1 MMKTF
6 AIVPVKRFENA
17 KTRLSSMLDTEDR
30 IRLSS
35 LMLEDTLQILS
46 VAPALMQVI
55 IVSADKRAD
64 EIATK
69 HGAKFLPEE
78 KEKGV
83 NSAVALA
90 DGYCIEK
97 EAADATIVIPHDLPL
112 LDSIVISKACELAEK
127 ESTCIV
133 ICPSVR
139 YDGTNML
146 LKKPPSV
153 IGTFYETDSYNMHV
167 RTAIKLGIPVKPLL
181 SKSLMYDIDTPEDGF
196 SKVANTALPFCIR
209 DIHML
214 WYLAIRV
221 RGREAVFFQ
230 YP

>member
-17 KTRLSSMLDTEDR
+17 KTRLSSMLDMEDR

-35 LMLEDTLQILS
+35 IMLEDTLQILS
-46 VAPALMQVI
+46 VTPPLTQVI

-112 LDSIVISKACELAEK
+112 LDSLVISKACELAEK

-146 LKKPPSV
+146 LRKPPSV

-181 SKSLMYDIDTPEDGF
+181 SKSLMYDIDTPEDALQLIKEENVAAKSLEF
-196 SKVANTALPFCIR
+196 IKSKL
-209 DIHML
+209 
-214 WYLAIRV
+214 
-221 RGREAVFFQ
+221 
-230 YP
+230 

>member
-46 VAPALMQVI
+46 VAPSLMQVI

-78 KEKGV
+78 KENGV

-112 LDSIVISKACELAEK
+112 LDTIVISKACELAEK

-146 LKKPPSV
+146 LRKPPSV

-181 SKSLMYDIDTPEDGF
+181 SKSLMYDIDTPEDALQLIKEENVAAKSLEF
-196 SKVANTALPFCIR
+196 IKSKL
-209 DIHML
+209 
-214 WYLAIRV
+214 
-221 RGREAVFFQ
+221 
-230 YP
+230 

>member
-46 VAPALMQVI
+46 VAPPLTQVI

-146 LKKPPSV
+146 LRKPPSV
-153 IGTFYETDSYNMHV
+153 IDTFYETDSYNMHV

-181 SKSLMYDIDTPEDGF
+181 SKSLMYDIDTPEDALQLIKEENVAAKSLEF
-196 SKVANTALPFCIR
+196 IKSKL
-209 DIHML
+209 
-214 WYLAIRV
+214 
-221 RGREAVFFQ
+221 
-230 YP
+230 

>member
-46 VAPALMQVI
+46 VAPSLTQVI
-55 IVSADKRAD
+55 IVSADKRAE

-78 KEKGV
+78 KENGV

-90 DGYCIEK
+90 DGYCMEK
-97 EAADATIVIPHDLPL
+97 EAADATMVIPHDLPL
-112 LDSIVISKACELAEK
+112 LDTIVISKACGLAEK

-146 LKKPPSV
+146 LRKPPSV

-167 RTAIKLGIPVKPLL
+167 RTAIKLGIPVKPLV
-181 SKSLMYDIDTPEDGF
+181 SKSLMYDIDTPEDALHLIKEENVAAAKSLEF
-196 SKVANTALPFCIR
+196 IKSKL
-209 DIHML
+209 
-214 WYLAIRV
+214 
-221 RGREAVFFQ
+221 
-230 YP
+230 

>member
-6 AIVPVKRFENA
+6 AIIPVKRFENA

-30 IRLSS
+30 IRLST

-46 VAPALMQVI
+46 VAPSLTQVI

-146 LKKPPSV
+146 LRKPPSV

-181 SKSLMYDIDTPEDGF
+181 SKSLMYDIDTPEDALHLIKEENVAAKSLEF
-196 SKVANTALPFCIR
+196 IKSKL
-209 DIHML
+209 
-214 WYLAIRV
+214 
-221 RGREAVFFQ
+221 
-230 YP
+230 

>member
-17 KTRLSSMLDTEDR
+17 KTRLSSMLDTEEDR

-46 VAPALMQVI
+46 VAPSLTQVI

-69 HGAKFLPEE
+69 HGAKFLHEE
-78 KEKGV
+78 KENGV

-133 ICPSVR
+133 TCPSVR

-146 LKKPPSV
+146 LRKPPSV

-181 SKSLMYDIDTPEDGF
+181 SKSLMYDIDTPEDALQLIKEENVAAKSLEF
-196 SKVANTALPFCIR
+196 IKSKL
-209 DIHML
+209 
-214 WYLAIRV
+214 
-221 RGREAVFFQ
+221 
-230 YP
+230 

>member
-46 VAPALMQVI
+46 VAPSLTQVI
-55 IVSADKRAD
+55 IVSADKRAE

-78 KEKGV
+78 KENGV

-90 DGYCIEK
+90 DGYCMEK
-97 EAADATIVIPHDLPL
+97 EAADASMVIPHDLPL
-112 LDSIVISKACELAEK
+112 LDTIVISKACELAEK

-146 LKKPPSV
+146 LRKPPSV

-167 RTAIKLGIPVKPLL
+167 MTAIKLGIPVKPLL
-181 SKSLMYDIDTPEDGF
+181 SKSLMYDIDTPEDALHLIKEENVAAAKSLEF
-196 SKVANTALPFCIR
+196 IKSKL
-209 DIHML
+209 
-214 WYLAIRV
+214 
-221 RGREAVFFQ
+221 
-230 YP
+230 

>member
-30 IRLSS
+30 IRLSY

-46 VAPALMQVI
+46 VAPSLTQVI

-78 KEKGV
+78 KENGV

-90 DGYCIEK
+90 DGYCMEK
-97 EAADATIVIPHDLPL
+97 EAADASMVIPHDLPL
-112 LDSIVISKACELAEK
+112 LDTIVISKACELAEK

-146 LKKPPSV
+146 LRKPPSV

-181 SKSLMYDIDTPEDGF
+181 SKSLMYDIDTPEDALQLIKEENVAAKSLEF
-196 SKVANTALPFCIR
+196 IKSKL
-209 DIHML
+209 
-214 WYLAIRV
+214 
-221 RGREAVFFQ
+221 
-230 YP
+230 

>member
-46 VAPALMQVI
+46 VAPSLTQVI

-69 HGAKFLPEE
+69 HGAKFLHEE
-78 KEKGV
+78 KENGV

-146 LKKPPSV
+146 LRKPPSV

-181 SKSLMYDIDTPEDGF
+181 SKSLMYDIDTPEDALQLIKEENVAAKSLEF
-196 SKVANTALPFCIR
+196 IKSKL
-209 DIHML
+209 
-214 WYLAIRV
+214 
-221 RGREAVFFQ
+221 
-230 YP
+230 

>member
-46 VAPALMQVI
+46 VAPSLTQVI

-78 KEKGV
+78 KENGV

-112 LDSIVISKACELAEK
+112 LDTIVISKACELAEK

-146 LKKPPSV
+146 LRKPPSV

-181 SKSLMYDIDTPEDGF
+181 SKSLMYDIDTPEDALHLIKEENVTAKSLEF
-196 SKVANTALPFCIR
+196 IKSKL
-209 DIHML
+209 
-214 WYLAIRV
+214 
-221 RGREAVFFQ
+221 
-230 YP
+230 

>member
-46 VAPALMQVI
+46 VAPPLTQVI

-146 LKKPPSV
+146 LRKPPSV

-181 SKSLMYDIDTPEDGF
+181 SKSLMYDIDTPEDALQLIKEENIAAKSLEF
-196 SKVANTALPFCIR
+196 IKSKL
-209 DIHML
+209 
-214 WYLAIRV
+214 
-221 RGREAVFFQ
+221 
-230 YP
+230 

>member
-46 VAPALMQVI
+46 VAPPLTQVI

-127 ESTCIV
+127 ESRCIV

-146 LKKPPSV
+146 LRKPPSV

-167 RTAIKLGIPVKPLL
+167 RTAIKLGIPLKPLL
-181 SKSLMYDIDTPEDGF
+181 SKSLMYDIDTPEDALQLIKEENVAAKSLEF
-196 SKVANTALPFCIR
+196 IKSKL
-209 DIHML
+209 
-214 WYLAIRV
+214 
-221 RGREAVFFQ
+221 
-230 YP
+230 

>member
-46 VAPALMQVI
+46 VAPSLTQVI
-55 IVSADKRAD
+55 IVSADKRAE

-78 KEKGV
+78 KENGV

-90 DGYCIEK
+90 DGYCMEK
-97 EAADATIVIPHDLPL
+97 EAADASMVIPHDLPL
-112 LDSIVISKACELAEK
+112 LDTIVISKACELAEK

-146 LKKPPSV
+146 LRKPPSV

-167 RTAIKLGIPVKPLL
+167 RTAIKLGIPVKPLV
-181 SKSLMYDIDTPEDGF
+181 SKSLMYDIDTPEDALHLIKEENVAAAKSLEF
-196 SKVANTALPFCIR
+196 IKSKL
-209 DIHML
+209 
-214 WYLAIRV
+214 
-221 RGREAVFFQ
+221 
-230 YP
+230 

>member
-46 VAPALMQVI
+46 VAPPLTQVI

-90 DGYCIEK
+90 DIYCIEK

-146 LKKPPSV
+146 LRKPPSV

-167 RTAIKLGIPVKPLL
+167 RTAIKLGIPLKPLL
-181 SKSLMYDIDTPEDGF
+181 SKSLMYDIDTPEDALQLIKEENVAAKSLEF
-196 SKVANTALPFCIR
+196 IKSKL
-209 DIHML
+209 
-214 WYLAIRV
+214 
-221 RGREAVFFQ
+221 
-230 YP
+230 

>member
-6 AIVPVKRFENA
+6 AIVPVKGFENA
-17 KTRLSSMLDTEDR
+17 KTRLSSILDTNDR

-35 LMLEDTLQILS
+35 LMLEDTLKILS
-46 VAPALMQVI
+46 IIPSLTQVI
-55 IVSADKRAD
+55 VVSADKRAE

-69 HGAKFLPEE
+69 HGANFLAEE

-90 DGYCIEK
+90 DSYCMEK
-97 EAADATIVIPHDLPL
+97 EAADATMVIPYDLPL
-112 LDSIVISKACELAEK
+112 LDSTALSKACQIAEK
-127 ESTCIV
+127 EESACIV

-153 IGTFYETDSYNMHV
+153 IATFYDTDSYNMHV
-167 RTAIKLGIPVKPLL
+167 KAAIKIGIPVKPLL
-181 SKSLMYDIDTPEDGF
+181 SKSLMYDIDTPEDVLQLIKEENVAAKSLEF
-196 SKVANTALPFCIR
+196 IKSKL
-209 DIHML
+209 
-214 WYLAIRV
+214 
-221 RGREAVFFQ
+221 
-230 YP
+230 

>member
-46 VAPALMQVI
+46 VAPPLTQVI

-112 LDSIVISKACELAEK
+112 LDSIVISKACVLAEK

-146 LKKPPSV
+146 LRKPPSV

-181 SKSLMYDIDTPEDGF
+181 SKSLMYDIDTPEDALQLIKEENVAAKSLEF
-196 SKVANTALPFCIR
+196 IKSKL
-209 DIHML
+209 
-214 WYLAIRV
+214 
-221 RGREAVFFQ
+221 
-230 YP
+230 

>member
-46 VAPALMQVI
+46 VAPPLTQVI

-112 LDSIVISKACELAEK
+112 LDTIVISKACELAEK

-181 SKSLMYDIDTPEDGF
+181 SKSLMYDIDTPEDALQLIKEENVAAKSLEF
-196 SKVANTALPFCIR
+196 IKSKL
-209 DIHML
+209 
-214 WYLAIRV
+214 
-221 RGREAVFFQ
+221 
-230 YP
+230 

>member
-30 IRLSS
+30 IRLSY

-46 VAPALMQVI
+46 VAPPLTQVI

-112 LDSIVISKACELAEK
+112 LDTIVISKACELAEK

-146 LKKPPSV
+146 LRKPPSV

-181 SKSLMYDIDTPEDGF
+181 SKSLMYDIDTPEDALQLIKEENVAAKSLEF
-196 SKVANTALPFCIR
+196 IKSKL
-209 DIHML
+209 
-214 WYLAIRV
+214 
-221 RGREAVFFQ
+221 
-230 YP
+230 

>member
-17 KTRLSSMLDTEDR
+17 KTRLSSLLDTEDR

-46 VAPALMQVI
+46 VAPPLTQVI

-78 KEKGV
+78 KENGV

-146 LKKPPSV
+146 LRKPPSV

-181 SKSLMYDIDTPEDGF
+181 SKSLMYDIDTPEDALQLIKEENVAAKSLEF
-196 SKVANTALPFCIR
+196 IKSKL
-209 DIHML
+209 
-214 WYLAIRV
+214 
-221 RGREAVFFQ
+221 
-230 YP
+230 

>member
-46 VAPALMQVI
+46 VAPSLTQVI

-78 KEKGV
+78 KENGV

-90 DGYCIEK
+90 DGYCMEK
-97 EAADATIVIPHDLPL
+97 EAADATMVIPHDLPL
-112 LDSIVISKACELAEK
+112 LDTIVISKACELAEK

-146 LKKPPSV
+146 LRKPPSV

-181 SKSLMYDIDTPEDGF
+181 SKSLMYDIDTPEDALHLIKEENVAAAKSLEF
-196 SKVANTALPFCIR
+196 IKSKL
-209 DIHML
+209 
-214 WYLAIRV
+214 
-221 RGREAVFFQ
+221 
-230 YP
+230 